1 MATSDGPGALSASTA
16 ERTFAQALDDYVT
29 QTWAVAAAE
38 VQKLIHDPLELL
50 TRAVQPV
57 LWLMLFGEV
66 MARVHGVAPGNLP
79 YLDYLAAGIL
89 AQSALF
95 VAIFYGISAIWER
108 DLGVLQRYL
117 ASPAPRSA
125 LVLGKAISAGVRA
138 LSQAIIVYILALML
152 GVGIDLNPLSMLGVA
167 AAILIGSGLFST
179 LSLIIACI
187 VKTRERFMGIGQVLT
202 MPIFFASNAI
212 YPLSLMPGWLRA
224 VSHVNPL
231 TYEVDALRSLMLVG
245 GASDYGLWLD
255 FGILAATTAVLI
267 AVAARMYGRMG
278 Y

>member
-1 MATSDGPGALSASTA
+1 MADLFVRRSLGN
-16 ERTFAQALDDYVT
+16 FAT
-29 QTWAVAAAE
+29 QTYAVAAAE
-38 VQKLIHDPLELL
+38 VQKLRHDPLELL

-66 MARVHGVAPGNLP
+66 MAQVRGVSPRGVP

-117 ASPAPRSA
+117 VSPAPRSA
-125 LVLGKAISAGVRA
+125 LVLGKALSASVRA
-138 LSQAIIVYILALML
+138 LSQAIIVYLLALLL
-152 GVGIDLNPLSMLGVA
+152 GVGIDLSPWRILAVAGVIVLGSA
-167 AAILIGSGLFST
+167 LFST

-212 YPLSLMPGWLRA
+212 YPLSLMPAWLRA
-224 VSHVNPL
+224 VSHANPL
-231 TYEVDALRSLMLVG
+231 TYEVDALRSLMLSG
-245 GASDYGLWLD
+245 GVSTYGLPLD
-255 FGILAATTAVLI
+255 FAVLLAATALLTAI
-267 AVAARMYGRMG
+267 AARMYARMG

>member
-1 MATSDGPGALSASTA
+1 MATSDSHADQRRSTGDGASGGALSN
-16 ERTFAQALDDYVT
+16 YVM

-38 VQKLIHDPLELL
+38 VQKLYHDPLELL

-57 LWLMLFGEV
+57 LWLLLFGEV
-66 MARVHGVAPGNLP
+66 MAQIRGVSPANLP
-79 YLDYLAAGIL
+79 YLDFLSAGIL

-108 DLGVLQRYL
+108 DLGVIQRYL
-117 ASPAPRSA
+117 VSPAPRSA
-125 LVLGKAISAGVRA
+125 LVIGKALSAGVRA
-138 LSQAIIVYILALML
+138 LSQAIIVYILAVFL
-152 GVGIDLNPLSMLGVA
+152 GVGIDLSPLSIAGVA
-167 AAILIGSGLFST
+167 VFIVLGSGLFST

-212 YPLSLMPGWLRA
+212 YPLSLMPDWLRA
-224 VSHVNPL
+224 VAHVNPL
-231 TYEVDALRSLMLVG
+231 TYQVDALRALMLTD
-245 GASDYGLWLD
+245 ATSDYGLLLD
-255 FGILAATTAVLI
+255 FVILVGTGAVLVAI
-267 AVAARMYGRMG
+267 ASKMYARMG

>member
-1 MATSDGPGALSASTA
+1 MAMSGEPAAPFASTA
-16 ERTFAQALDDYVT
+16 NRSLVRTLDDYVT

-38 VQKLIHDPLELL
+38 VQKLVHDPLELL

-66 MARVHGVAPGNLP
+66 MARVRGVAPGNVP

-138 LSQAIIVYILALML
+138 LSQAVIVYILSLLL
-152 GVGIDLNPLSMLGVA
+152 GVGIALNPLNMLGVA
-167 AAILIGSGLFST
+167 AAIIVGSGLFST

-212 YPLSLMPGWLRA
+212 YPLSLMPDWLRA

-231 TYEVDALRSLMLVG
+231 TYEVDALRSLMLTT
-245 GASDYGLWLD
+245 GASDYGLTVD
-255 FGILAATTAVLI
+255 FSVLIASTAVLVII
-267 AVAARMYGRMG
+267 AAKMYRRMG

>member
-1 MATSDGPGALSASTA
+1 MAKSDAHAAQPANTVDGFVG
-16 ERTFAQALDDYVT
+16 RTISDYAT

-38 VQKLIHDPLELL
+38 VQKLYHDPLELL

-66 MARVHGVAPGNLP
+66 MAQVRGVAPGSIP
-79 YLDYLAAGIL
+79 YLDFLAAGIL
-89 AQSALF
+89 AQAAQF

-117 ASPAPRSA
+117 VSPAPRSA
-125 LVLGKAISAGVRA
+125 LVLGKALSAGVRA
-138 LSQAIIVYILALML
+138 LSQAIIVYLLALLL
-152 GVGIDLNPLSMLGVA
+152 GVGIDLGPLHMLGVA
-167 AAILIGSGLFST
+167 AAIVLGSGLFST

-187 VKTRERFMGIGQVLT
+187 VKTRERFMGIGQILT

-212 YPLSLMPGWLRA
+212 YPVSLMPPWLSV
-224 VSHVNPL
+224 VSYVNPL
-231 TYEVDALRSLMLVG
+231 TYEVDALRALMLTNGV
-245 GASDYGLWLD
+245 SDFGLLLD
-255 FGILAATTAVLI
+255 FSVLL
-267 AVAARMYGRMG
+267 AVAAALIAIAAKMYGRMG